1 MLFQQTKVRR
11 IFSCCRMSPLC
22 YTAVVKICGISSD
35 FISFAFI
42 LQKNMHPYTM
52 KMILQE
58 YMSSSWGH
66 GRNAVGGGCIG
77 NVCQSSSS
85 QRVDENLRPFICIS
99 SGLVRRFFVSATQQC
114 AGGIFSYAPAI
125 QDKAGLCLHVRGFMY
140 PVSIRRH

>member
-1 MLFQQTKVRR
+1 
-11 IFSCCRMSPLC
+11 MSPLC

-66 GRNAVGGGCIG
+66 GRNAVGGDVLEMSV
-77 NVCQSSSS
+77 N
-85 QRVDENLRPFICIS
+85 
-99 SGLVRRFFVSATQQC
+99 
-114 AGGIFSYAPAI
+114 
-125 QDKAGLCLHVRGFMY
+125 H
-140 PVSIRRH
+140 PVLKG